1 MHSVS
6 SKANWG
12 AIVGS
17 KLGKMCERAH
27 ALTGKRRRRIKE
39 TFVLR
44 KLCVSSHSGGP
55 TGPQRQQMG
64 DPQVNQ

>member
-27 ALTGKRRRRIKE
+27 ALYGQKE
-39 TFVLR
+39 EEDKGNVCLAQI
-44 KLCVSSHSGGP
+44 V
-55 TGPQRQQMG
+55 RQLAQWRANR
-64 DPQVNQ
+64 PAAPVNG